1 VREVGRVAGTE
12 GLAALCASLMT
23 TPLPAGRPLWE
34 LLVVPGATDAG
45 TGIILR
51 IHHAVADGVAGVRL
65 AQQLFDAG
73 LPPEAPATPRPRVR
87 APRQRKS
94 ALRRFWGSLSRLA
107 AMFGVQL
114 GPTVLLGPISTRR
127 GITFGDV
134 PLDDMSRGARAA
146 GGTVNDGLLA
156 AVAAAA
162 AAALTSA
169 GEPVPDEL
177 PASIPVALP
186 DRGNSGNAVGVMMVH
201 LPLNEPD
208 LGARIARIALVTTAA
223 KTEAREQ
230 GTYEL
235 TRSRWG
241 TRVFAFL
248 ARRQRFIA
256 LFVTNV
262 RGPEQRL
269 SLDGAPLER
278 AWPVTPIQ
286 GNVRLG
292 VSAISYAGRLEC
304 VAHVDAEALDA
315 AAVERARWRTS
326 SPGSANSGSLSCNE
340 TYRRT
345 LFRVWR

>member
-1 VREVGRVAGTE
+1 MV
-12 GLAALCASLMT
+12 
-23 TPLPAGRPLWE
+23 PLP
-34 LLVVPGATDAG
+34 
-45 TGIILR
+45 LR
-51 IHHAVADGVAGVRL
+51 
-65 AQQLFDAG
+65 
-73 LPPEAPATPRPRVR
+73 
-87 APRQRKS
+87 
-94 ALRRFWGSLSRLA
+94 
-107 AMFGVQL
+107 
-114 GPTVLLGPISTRR
+114 
-127 GITFGDV
+127 
-134 PLDDMSRGARAA
+134 
-146 GGTVNDGLLA
+146 
-156 AVAAAA
+156 
-162 AAALTSA
+162 
-169 GEPVPDEL
+169 
-177 PASIPVALP
+177 
-186 DRGNSGNAVGVMMVH
+186 
-201 LPLNEPD
+201 EPD

-315 AAVERARWRTS
+315 AAVERALEDELTRVCELGLTAAATKRIAGHSLGCGGNRLQGS
-326 SPGSANSGSLSCNE
+326 SSGRGCE
-340 TYRRT
+340 R
-345 LFRVWR
+345 

>member
-1 VREVGRVAGTE
+1 VRLVDPVTGTD
-12 GLAALCASLMT
+12 GLAALCAGLMT
-23 TPLPAGRPLWE
+23 TPLAPDRPLWE
-34 LLVVPGATDAG
+34 LLLVPGATDEG

-65 AQQLFDAG
+65 ATLLFDAG
-73 LPPEAPATPRPRVR
+73 TATGRPARDRPPVRPARPRTR
-87 APRQRKS
+87 RW
-94 ALRRFWGSLSRLA
+94 RRFLTSTSRLA
-107 AMFGVQL
+107 AMFSVRV
-114 GPTVLLGPISTRR
+114 GPTALLGPLSTHR

-134 PLDDMSRGARAA
+134 ALDEIASGARTA

-162 AAALTSA
+162 AAALRAA
-169 GEPVPDEL
+169 GETVPDEL

-186 DRGNSGNAVGVMMVH
+186 DRGRSGNAVGVMMVQ
-201 LPLNEPD
+201 LPLAETD
-208 LGARIARIALVTTAA
+208 LSARISRIARATTAA

-241 TRVFAFL
+241 TRIFALL

-262 RGPEQRL
+262 RGPEQML
-269 SLDGAPLER
+269 ALDGAPLER

-315 AAVERARWRTS
+315 HAVERALEAELDRVCQLRPAPLQRNA
-326 SPGSANSGSLSCNE
+326 SPD
-340 TYRRT
+340 T
-345 LFRVWR
+345 L